1 MTDTEKLDIIINQ
14 LCHSNKAE
22 FAKKTGI
29 SSQTV
34 TNWYKRGIS
43 KDGLT
48 SINCAFPDIK
58 WEWLLTGEGDMLKA
72 SEPEANAMLITTSTA
87 SPFVDVRY
95 FEVSPSA
102 TFQEFLS
109 DVSNAS
115 TTIGIPAIPGLH
127 IDDSYC
133 VFQVY
138 GDSMAPQIHNKSRI
152 LCREINPTRW
162 HTLHDCVIV
171 IAYSDKFVIKRL
183 IRNELDTANRLT
195 LASDNPEFPDQHT
208 IAQSDIHC
216 IFQAVQLINSPIN

>member
-1 MTDTEKLDIIINQ
+1 MDSVKERLIYFLNGIN
-14 LCHSNKAE
+14 
-22 FAKKTGI
+22 
-29 SSQTV
+29 
-34 TNWYKRGIS
+34 IS
-43 KDGLT
+43 KSEFGRRIGVSSAFVT
-48 SINCAFPDIK
+48 SIRKSIQPDKIQSISLEFPELNIQ
-58 WEWLLTGEGDMLKA
+58 WLLTGEGEMLKD
-72 SEPEANAMLITTSTA
+72 SEPEANATLIGSASTS
-87 SPFVDVRY
+87 PLIEVRY

-102 TFQEFLS
+102 TFQEFVS
-109 DVSNAS
+109 DVSDAS

>member
-1 MTDTEKLDIIINQ
+1 MDSVKERLIYFLNEIN
-14 LCHSNKAE
+14 
-22 FAKKTGI
+22 
-29 SSQTV
+29 
-34 TNWYKRGIS
+34 IS
-43 KDGLT
+43 KSEFGRRIGVSSAFVT
-48 SINCAFPDIK
+48 SIRKSIQPDKIQSISLEFPELNIQ
-58 WEWLLTGEGDMLKA
+58 WLLTGEGDMLKA

-109 DVSNAS
+109 DVSDAS